1 MIGYSVH
8 HCEQRT
14 AEWFECRRGRLTGS
28 VAGDITAKGR
38 DSGEAVK
45 RRDLRMRL
53 ALERLTGKCL
63 DSGGGY
69 QSAAMKRGT
78 ELEPEARAMY
88 EAISGRMVSEV
99 GFVASG
105 CGRLGYSPDAVV
117 VDADFR
123 ITHVLELKC
132 PEWAAHLGYLQT
144 GGKIGKDYEAQV
156 AHGFLVTGCDS
167 LDWMSY
173 HPDFPEK
180 LQHKLLSFTRES
192 WAEAIAQHAAHV
204 ATFFADVD
212 AQMAEIESLAL

>member
-14 AEWFECRRGRLTGS
+14 PEWFECRRGRLTGS

-38 DSGEAVK
+38 DGGEAVT
-45 RRDLRMRL
+45 RRNLRIRL
-53 ALERLTGKCL
+53 ALERLTRKCL
-63 DSGGGY
+63 DRGGGY
-69 QSAAMKRGT
+69 QSAAMKTGT
-78 ELEPEARAMY
+78 EMEPEARAMY
-88 EAISGRMVSEV
+88 EAISSRIVSEV

-123 ITHVLELKC
+123 ITHVVELKC

-144 GGKIGKDYEAQV
+144 GKIGKDYEAQV

-173 HPDFPEK
+173 NPDFPEK
-180 LQHKLLSFTRES
+180 LQHKLLSFTRDS
-192 WAEAIAQHAAHV
+192 FAEAIAQHAAHV
-204 ATFFADVD
+204 DTFFADVNT
-212 AQMAEIESLAL
+212 QVEELERMAT